1 MSNQFVL
8 QRGEAQHDLVFET
21 EGVTLKFINCSIPQY
36 MARARAHIKD
46 ERRGTLDS
54 VPFTTELAND
64 LICGW
69 SGVHDEK
76 TGEQL
81 DFKKE
86 YVQFLPYDMRAKV
99 VAEATKHITE
109 RISNLLTP
117 EQISAIEA
125 GMNDPLVGL
134 SASQNT

>member
-8 QRGEAQHDLVFET
+8 QCGNTTHKCEFEAEAVVLEYV
-21 EGVTLKFINCSIPQY
+21 NCSMPKY
-36 MARARAHIKD
+36 MAQARAHIKD

-54 VPFTTELAND
+54 VPFTIALAND

-76 TGEQL
+76 TGEPL
-81 DFKKE
+81 EFKKE

-109 RISNLLTP
+109 RIANMLTP

-125 GMNDPLVGL
+125 GMSDPLAAP
-134 SASQNT
+134 SASPST